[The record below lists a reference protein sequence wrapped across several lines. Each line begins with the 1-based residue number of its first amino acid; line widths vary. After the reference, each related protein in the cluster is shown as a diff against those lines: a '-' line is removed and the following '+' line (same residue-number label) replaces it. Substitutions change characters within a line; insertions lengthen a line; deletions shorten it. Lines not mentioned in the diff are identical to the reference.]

1 MHRFLIGQAKPN
13 GEIGCNRQNDSAG
26 KIEKEI
32 SLIRMEHEKLTMIR
46 DK

>member
-1 MHRFLIGQAKPN
+1 MLRFLIGQAKPN

-32 SLIRMEHEKLTMIR
+32 RLIRMEHEKLTMLR
-46 DK
+46 NK